1 MSSIYIREQNVTDKA
16 HIAYTITD
24 EGMDGFGRKKLY
36 WVWIMA
42 DTRQVMKGWMALD
55 EKTILG
61 LDYGGH
67 SASNTVF
74 DLSDMRHSCCY

>member
-1 MSSIYIREQNVTDKA
+1 MSSIYVREQNVTDKA

-24 EGMDGFGRKKLY
+24 EGMDGFGQKNY
-36 WVWIMA
+36 
-42 DTRQVMKGWMALD
+42 TGC
-55 EKTILG
+55 G
-61 LDYGGH
+61 LWHGGH